1 MKSERQYIELYN
13 EASSLIKQKSCP
25 VMNSVRDAA
34 FAVFEEKGFP
44 SRKVER
50 YKYTDVDAAFAP
62 NYGISLGALEL
73 KPSKYI
79 FSFKDSPI
87 DLTPYYNKVADGSDA
102 LTALNTALAHE
113 GLLIYVPKNER
124 PSDPI
129 KIDHFL
135 RGTSATMMNR
145 RVLIILEQGAEA
157 TVIMNDRRISPAIT
171 EVEENGQQSHPDDSS
186 SLTGREGVGLFL
198 TTQVIEVVTK
208 DNSHLDLYEIEET
221 TPLCSRFSNVYIR
234 EGRDCSVKHNS
245 ITLYNG
251 QTRNLCDVYL
261 EGENSEV
268 TLNGCAIGSGS
279 QRIDNNTL
287 IDHKAPNCQSN
298 ELYKYVV
305 DDSSVGAFAGKILV
319 EKGAQK
325 TASQETNANLCASS
339 QARMFTQPMLE
350 IYADD
355 VKCNHGSTVGVMD
368 ESALFYMRQ
377 RGIPEDDARTLLKN
391 AFMGQVI
398 DQISLEALRQLLYV
412 KVEKR
417 FRGELDKCEDCQ
429 LCK

>member
-1 MKSERQYIELYN
+1 MKSEQQYIELYN

-44 SRKVER
+44 SKKVER
-50 YKYTDVDAAFAP
+50 YKYTDVSAAFAP

-129 KIDHFL
+129 VIDNYL
-135 RGTSATMMNR
+135 RGNAATMMNR
-145 RVLIILEQGAEA
+145 RLLVILEVGAEA
-157 TVIMNDRRISPAIT
+157 TVIINDHATDKQR
-171 EVEENGQQSHPDDSS
+171 
-186 SLTGREGVGLFL
+186 FL
-198 TTQVIEVVTK
+198 TTQVMEVIAK

-245 ITLYNG
+245 ITLFNG

-268 TLNGCAIGSGS
+268 TLNGCAIATAN

-287 IDHKAPNCQSN
+287 IAHRVPNCQSN
-298 ELYKYVV
+298 ELYKYVL
-305 DDSSVGAFAGKILV
+305 DDKSVGAFAGKILV
-319 EKGAQK
+319 EKDAQK
-325 TASQETNANLCASS
+325 TSSQETNANLCASKE
-339 QARMFTQPMLE
+339 ARMFTQPMLE

-355 VKCNHGSTVGVMD
+355 VKCAHGSTVGVMD
-368 ESALFYMRQ
+368 ETALFYMRQ
-377 RGIPEDDARTLLKN
+377 RGIPEDEARTLLKN

-398 DQISLEALRQLLYV
+398 DQVTLEPLRQKLYV

-417 FRGELDKCEDCQ
+417 FRGELEKCEECG

>member
-1 MKSERQYIELYN
+1 MKSEQQYIELYN

-44 SRKVER
+44 SKKVER
-50 YKYTDVDAAFAP
+50 YKYTDVSAAFAP

-129 KIDHFL
+129 VIDNYL
-135 RGTSATMMNR
+135 RGNAATMMNR
-145 RVLIILEQGAEA
+145 RLLVILEVGAEA
-157 TVIMNDRRISPAIT
+157 TVIINDHATDKQR
-171 EVEENGQQSHPDDSS
+171 
-186 SLTGREGVGLFL
+186 FL
-198 TTQVIEVVTK
+198 TTHVMEVIAK

-245 ITLYNG
+245 ITLFNG

-268 TLNGCAIGSGS
+268 TLNGCAIATAS

-287 IDHKAPNCQSN
+287 IAHRVPNCQSN
-298 ELYKYVV
+298 ELYKYVL
-305 DDSSVGAFAGKILV
+305 DDKSVGAFAGKILV
-319 EKGAQK
+319 EKDAQK
-325 TASQETNANLCASS
+325 TSSQETNANLCASKE
-339 QARMFTQPMLE
+339 ARMFTQPMLE

-355 VKCNHGSTVGVMD
+355 VKCAHGSTVGVMD
-368 ESALFYMRQ
+368 ETALFYMRQ
-377 RGIPEDDARTLLKN
+377 RGIPEDEARTLLKN

-398 DQISLEALRQLLYV
+398 DQITLEPLRQKLYV

-417 FRGELDKCEDCQ
+417 FRGELDKCEDCG